1 MYTVF
6 DSLTDGTVNTPFVSV
21 KNAVRILHWYR
32 SHLMNTLIY
41 RGEWDVDYWTWLNI
55 MTQNSIGVSLR
66 VWLVRGWSLIGSFR
80 HQYVLRF
87 KWDKCDRNCH
97 AGRWAAMSQWYWLDW
112 NTMQVIMIVRLYAM
126 YQRSR
131 MILVFLVV
139 VFLAVNIA
147 CGVITIIGL
156 MDTVG
161 GRLYLLTWRTQLI
174 GWTPEEMI
182 LYGTYMCAYG
192 PRTSSEEDIVPL
204 LTSIIWVLNT
214 VWEVPALCLAVW
226 IAVKHFRDLR
236 RLGQSTIEDCF
247 RALIKS
253 HVLYFARWACDV
265 NMVIF
270 FSSSARASFAG
281 VSCVQL
287 AYVFPAF
294 FVRRPVANIF

>member
-1 MYTVF
+1 MVAAGVIVMYDWVLTLGQEIELIWRQRWSLITVLYLAIRYVGIPY
-6 DSLTDGTVNTPFVSV
+6 SVMSILINTPFVSV
-21 KNAVRILHWYR
+21 KSAGCINMFYA
-32 SHLMNTLIY
+32 
-41 RGEWDVDYWTWLNI
+41 LNGTNVI
-55 MTQNSIGVSLR
+55 VT
-66 VWLVRGWSLIGSFR
+66 
-80 HQYVLRF
+80 
-87 KWDKCDRNCH
+87 
-97 AGRWAAMSQWYWLDW
+97 AMLG
-112 NTMQVIMIVRLYAM
+112 VIMIVRLYAM

-161 GRLYLLTWRTQLI
+161 
-174 GWTPEEMI
+174 EEMI

-253 HVLYFARWACDV
+253 HVLYFA
-265 NMVIF
+265 
-270 FSSSARASFAG
+270 SFAG

-294 FVRRPVANIF
+294 FHSQSTGSLTLSGACEVLLVVQMFVLGPHLILSVREFNAKLVTDSDEETTMASIVFQENVRVPTSSTV